1 MGKEERVRSSTGMRS
16 GRGGVWTAVL
26 TAVIVLVVAVG
37 MPIPISAQ
45 ATPEAA
51 RSIEISGLVTETTVF
66 TVDDL
71 QAYPV
76 EQVDVTFEAG
86 GTPENHTF
94 TGTSLFGV
102 IDEIGLDVPEDA
114 RNPLLGMI
122 IIVSASDGY
131 QVVFSGGEIDPNFG
145 NAPILL
151 AWEQDGV
158 PLEGEDGPVR
168 IVVPGDL
175 RGGRYVRGVTT
186 IEIVSVREDRATP
199 VA

>member
-1 MGKEERVRSSTGMRS
+1 MESISRAQTAWWSSWS
-16 GRGGVWTAVL
+16 A
-26 TAVIVLVVAVG
+26 LVVAV
-37 MPIPISAQ
+37 MVSALVVGFPSSVSSQ
-45 ATPEAA
+45 ATPAA
-51 RSIEISGLVTETTVF
+51 SGSIEISGLITETTIL
-66 TVDDL
+66 TVADL
-71 QAYPV
+71 QAYPA
-76 EQVDVTFEAG
+76 EQVDVTYEAG
-86 GTPENHTF
+86 GTLENHSF

-102 IDEIGLDVPEDA
+102 IDDIGLAVPEDA
-114 RNPLLGMI
+114 RNPLLEMV

-151 AWEQDGV
+151 AWEQDGA

-175 RGGRYVRGVTT
+175 RGGRYVSGVTT
-186 IEIVSVREDRATP
+186 IEIVSIREDGATP